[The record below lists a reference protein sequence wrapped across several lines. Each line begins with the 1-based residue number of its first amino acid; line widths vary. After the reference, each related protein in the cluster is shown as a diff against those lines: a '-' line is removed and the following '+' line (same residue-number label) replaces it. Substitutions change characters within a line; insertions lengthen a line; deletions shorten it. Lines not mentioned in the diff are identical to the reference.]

1 MKLPLLFIALLV
13 AASSDQ
19 INGEHLRLRANRHM
33 PSSVSSSSSEEK
45 PLDASS
51 GTSLDT
57 SSGTSADTS
66 AYDSLDTSTLK
77 SHPKKHGHHGEHSH
91 SGNFHPWKQFKKSR
105 KKGSKKGPGRHSGK
119 KGSKKHSRRE
129 HHHWESSSSSSSAD
143 TAVEA
148 VKLELID
155 AEPELAVEPTE
166 EFGMVSSETSFAK
179 TAAFLL
185 GSTMQKPHWERTE
198 KNHGN

>member
-19 INGEHLRLRANRHM
+19 IKGENLRDIHM
-33 PSSVSSSSSEEK
+33 PSVSSSSSEEK

-51 GTSLDT
+51 GTSTSLDSS

-91 SGNFHPWKQFKKSR
+91 SGNFHRWKKFRKGS

-166 EFGMVSSETSFAK
+166 ELGMVSSETSFAK